1 MPHLLGQPSHDGSR
15 LYVPDPAPALG
26 QTVPVFLRA
35 PVSSGVRRVWVR
47 TTPDAE
53 PRFTEAVVDRSTSE
67 ATWWR
72 APVEVRNPLTPYRF
86 LLETGAGP
94 RWLNALGVFA
104 HDVPDATDFRLVA
117 WDPPPSWALDA
128 IVYQIFPDRF
138 ARSAAA
144 AGRSLPDWAVACD
157 WDTPVVGDGPE
168 TPYQFYGGDLDGI
181 AARLDHVEALGA
193 TTLYLTPIFPSR
205 SNHRYDASSF
215 AHVDPLLG
223 GDEALARL
231 AAAARE
237 RGMRLLGDLTTNHCG
252 STHPWFVAAAG
263 GDSAPE
269 REMFYFHNGV
279 KGPGSYESW
288 CGVSSL
294 PKLNWGSD
302 ELRRRFVDGPDSVVR
317 RWLSP
322 PYGMDGWRI
331 DVANMT
337 GRRGADSHTHTVAS
351 LLRSAVADVREDAL
365 LVAEHAHDATG
376 DLDRDGWH
384 ATMNYAGFTRPVW
397 GWLRSDSLALPH
409 FLGVPGGVPRWGGA
423 ETVATMRWF
432 GAHMSWRSLAHSW
445 TLLGSHDTA
454 RIRTVVGDPARVE
467 VAAGLLLTLP
477 GVPMVFAGDEIG
489 LEGGNGEDARRPMPW
504 HRPDSWDGST
514 LDRYRALIRLR
525 RGSAALRHG
534 GLRWA
539 YVDDDAV
546 AFLRDSAE
554 EALLVYARRAPGAV
568 VPLPVPDGTAE
579 NIYGGAEA
587 IVGPDGSVRLPG
599 DGPTIQIWRLH

>member
-15 LYVPDPAPALG
+15 LYVPEHAPALG
-26 QTVPVFLRA
+26 HTVPVFLRA
-35 PVSSGVRRVWVR
+35 PTTSGVRRVWVR

-53 PRFTEAVVDRSTSE
+53 PRFAEATVDRRTAD

-86 LLETGAGP
+86 FLETEAGP
-94 RWLNALGVFA
+94 RWLNALGLFV

-117 WDPPPSWALDA
+117 WEPPPSWALDA
-128 IVYQIFPDRF
+128 VVYQIFPDRF
-138 ARSAAA
+138 ARSASAD
-144 AGRSLPDWAVACD
+144 GRSLPEWAVPCD
-157 WDTPVVGDGPE
+157 WDAPVVGGGPE

-181 AARLDHVEALGA
+181 VDRLDHIESLGA
-193 TTLYLTPIFPSR
+193 NTVYLTPIFPAR

-231 AAAARE
+231 SAAAHG

-252 STHPWFVAAAG
+252 SAHPWFLAAAG
-263 GDSAPE
+263 ADDAPE
-269 REMFYFHNGV
+269 REMFYFHNGAT
-279 KGPGSYESW
+279 GPGSYESW

-302 ELRRRFVDGPDSVVR
+302 DLRRRFVDGPDSVVR

-322 PYGMDGWRI
+322 PFDMDGWRI

-337 GRRGADSHTHTVAS
+337 GRHRAEAHTHAVAG
-351 LLRSAVADVREDAL
+351 LLRRAASQARGDAL

-397 GWLRSDSLALPH
+397 SWLRSDSLALPH
-409 FLGVPGGVPRWGGA
+409 FLGVPGGVPRHGGA
-423 ETVATMRWF
+423 DAVATMRWF

-467 VAAGLLLTLP
+467 LAIGLLMTLP

-489 LEGGNGEDARRPMPW
+489 LEGVNGEDARRPMPW
-504 HRPDSWDGST
+504 HHPETWSAST
-514 LDRYRALIRLR
+514 LDSYRALIRHR
-525 RGSAALRHG
+525 RESSALRHG

-539 YVDDDAV
+539 YVDDDAI
-546 AFLRDSAE
+546 AFLRESIDE
-554 EALLVYARRAPGAV
+554 TLLVYARRASGDEV
-568 VPLPVPDGTAE
+568 LLGDLHRRAE

-587 IVGPDGSVRLPG
+587 RVDPDGSLRLLG